1 MVGLIIQLLLSY
13 AIIYWTQKDNLSIL
27 GLSPTKPRIKNFLLF
42 TFIAGFCSAI
52 TFFLRIFFAK
62 ETWHINPLLDWALV
76 ANGVWYNTKSVL
88 YEELIFRGVLFYL
101 LIQKLGGKLALFI
114 SAAAFGIYHWFSYE
128 VFDDPMKMTWI
139 FLMTGIAGIL
149 YGIGYLKTG
158 SLLVPIGM
166 HFGWNFVNAFI
177 FSNGNTGPG
186 ILLQTLPAPQ
196 VQVSYLVYFLV
207 TFLHFI
213 LFATIPI
220 LLLYKKP
227 DAIQKS
233 K

>member
-1 MVGLIIQLLLSY
+1 MVGIIIQLLISFI
-13 AIIYWTQKDNLSIL
+13 IIYWLKRENLSIL
-27 GLSPTKPRIKNFLLF
+27 GLKPTLPRIKYFTLFL
-42 TFIAGFCSAI
+42 FIAGFCSSI
-52 TFFLRIFFAK
+52 TFLLRMFFAK
-62 ETWHINPLLDWALV
+62 ESWHINPSLNWELV
-76 ANGVWYNTKSVL
+76 GNGVLYNFKSVL

-101 LIQKLGGKLALFI
+101 LIKRFGGKVAILI
-114 SAAAFGIYHWFSYE
+114 SATAFGIYHWFSYE
-128 VFDDPMKMTWI
+128 IFDNPINMAWI
-139 FLMTGIAGIL
+139 FIMTGTAGVV

-166 HFGWNFVNAFI
+166 HFGWNFVNAFV

-186 ILLQTLPAPQ
+186 ILVQVLPVPQ
-196 VQVSYLVYFLV
+196 VQVSYFVYFLV

-220 LLLYKKP
+220 LLLRNKA
-227 DAIQKS
+227 DAIEKD

>member
-1 MVGLIIQLLLSY
+1 MVGIIIQLLISFI
-13 AIIYWTQKDNLSIL
+13 IIYWLKRENLSIL
-27 GLSPTKPRIKNFLLF
+27 GLKPTLPRIKYFILFL
-42 TFIAGFCSAI
+42 FIAGFCSSI
-52 TFFLRIFFAK
+52 TFLLRMFFAK
-62 ETWHINPLLDWALV
+62 ELWHINPSLNWGLV
-76 ANGVWYNTKSVL
+76 GNGVLYNFKSVL

-101 LIQKLGGKLALFI
+101 LIKRFGGKVAILI
-114 SAAAFGIYHWFSYE
+114 SATAFGIYHWFSYE
-128 VFDDPMKMTWI
+128 IFDNPINMAWI
-139 FLMTGIAGIL
+139 FLMTGTAGVV

-166 HFGWNFVNAFI
+166 HFGWNFVNAFV

-186 ILLQTLPAPQ
+186 ILVQNLPVPQ
-196 VQVSYLVYFLV
+196 VQVSYFVYFLV

-220 LLLYKKP
+220 LLLRNKA
-227 DAIQKS
+227 DAIEKD